1 MFQLHNSADKMSGN
15 KMLFSYIENDDS
27 GLDKL

>member
-1 MFQLHNSADKMSGN
+1 MFQLHNSGDKMNGN
-15 KMLFSYIENDDS
+15 KMLFSYIKNDDR